1 MVRSIRSLAKMTC
14 VVALVLFA
22 WVSTSQ
28 AAFDDDDKKDD
39 KKQDKKEDKKKL
51 EMPKLPEGS
60 NPKWDLEAV
69 EEKFTIV
76 KGDVSKD
83 GYVYFLVELKED
95 MATTPQYEVVFSDS
109 DKVKYKMCFAYCE
122 PSKGKKGDRVRLV
135 LSSYKLTEYKDSW
148 IKAVKVQIVEK

>member
-39 KKQDKKEDKKKL
+39 KKQVKKEDKKKL

-76 KGDVSKD
+76 KGDVGKD

-109 DKVKYKMCFAYCE
+109 DKVKYSTTVAFCDPA
-122 PSKGKKGDRVRLV
+122 KGKKGDRVRITLAGFQP
-135 LSSYKLTEYKDSW
+135 TERKDLW
-148 IKAVKVQIVEK
+148 IKAVKVQFVEE